1 VIGSLDFQAHAH
13 DLVFKPSG
21 DLGRDPTEIE
31 LRRALSSAYYGLFH
45 CLTTAG
51 SMPFFSGGEAIRFQ
65 AARAFNHAAMRK
77 VCDSYVRSPLR
88 PFAPPLEHLSPR
100 APDRRLIGV
109 AVAFGQLQDDR
120 HAADYD
126 LSAAIE
132 FDYVA
137 QLVRLAQQAVAQF
150 HEVQALPE
158 TTVFLIALLLA
169 DRWTRRG

>member
-1 VIGSLDFQAHAH
+1 MIDPSEFGTHAW

-21 DLGRDPTEIE
+21 HSRRDPTEIE

-51 SMPFFSGGEAIRFQ
+51 SMPFTAGGEAIRFQ
-65 AARAFNHAAMRK
+65 AARAFNHSAMRK
-77 VCDSYVRSPLR
+77 VCDAYVRSPLR
-88 PFAPPLEHLSPR
+88 PFAPPLEHLSPH
-100 APDRRLIGV
+100 APDRRLIRV
-109 AVAFGQLQDDR
+109 AAAFGQLQDGR

-126 LSAAIE
+126 LSASID

-137 QLVRLAQQAVAQF
+137 QLVRVARLAHAQWYDIKS
-150 HEVQALPE
+150 LPE
-158 TTVFLIALLLA
+158 TTVFLTALLLA